1 MESFEEKQKKELE
14 SLNFFRMLIT
24 KYPQEFVKNMR
35 ICNIMER
42 ARVLAFIQVRD
53 QEVFKQAQE
62 LLKGV

>member
-1 MESFEEKQKKELE
+1 MAQFEENIKKEAE

-35 ICNIMER
+35 TCNIMER
-42 ARVLAFIQVRD
+42 ARVLAFLQVRD
-53 QEVFKQAQE
+53 KAVYEQAQE

>member
-1 MESFEEKQKKELE
+1 MNSFEEKQQKELE

-35 ICNIMER
+35 TCNIMER
-42 ARVLAFIQVRD
+42 ARVLAFLQVRD
-53 QEVFKQAQE
+53 KEIFEQAQE